1 MRRRGFPNVAH
12 VGLLGGWVAAVLAAR
27 VPIRDNSFLW
37 HVTAGR
43 LQTDLGSVLQT
54 DPFSFTFSGEP
65 WLTQSWLVELGYG
78 WLDRRFGLGFVPWLV
93 GGVGLA
99 VFGLVGLISYKAAGL
114 LPAVGAIVLSAW
126 LGVAY
131 LSPRPV
137 LFSYLFFAVL
147 IAIDSD
153 DRLRWSAPL
162 VLWVWAGVHG
172 SFAIGLAYLVLS
184 ALRRRVVKDVRI
196 VVASLIAVTVTAHG
210 LGAWR
215 ILLDFVAS
223 REALDFIT
231 EWAPP
236 RFATPRMVPFV
247 AGLVLMLAAAARG
260 RLKVRDLWVGG
271 PFIALGLTSQ
281 RSVFPAWLALVPLV
295 ALGLTTRRSV
305 GQPSGIQT
313 VINWVLVAA
322 ILVLP
327 FIARGGPLLD
337 EKRFPVAAAAT
348 LTSDRVFHDDVVGGY
363 LIYSQWPERQVFV
376 DDRAELFGAEFYRR
390 FVNARSG
397 RVGWEELFGDY
408 AIAEALLRVEDP
420 LVASLTNAG
429 WSSIHQDD
437 SFVVLTAPHAEPT
450 S

>member
-1 MRRRGFPNVAH
+1 M
-12 VGLLGGWVAAVLAAR
+12 
-27 VPIRDNSFLW
+27 
-37 HVTAGR
+37 
-43 LQTDLGSVLQT
+43 
-54 DPFSFTFSGEP
+54 
-65 WLTQSWLVELGYG
+65 
-78 WLDRRFGLGFVPWLV
+78 V

-99 VFGLVGLISYKAAGL
+99 ELALVGLVSYKAAGL

-137 LFSYLFFAVL
+137 LFSYLFFVVL

-153 DRLRWSAPL
+153 ERLRWSAPM

-172 SFAIGLAYLVLS
+172 SFAIGLAYLALS
-184 ALRRRVVKDVRI
+184 AVRRRAVKDVRI
-196 VVASLIAVTVTAHG
+196 VVASLVAVTVTAHG

-215 ILLDFVAS
+215 ILLNFVAS

-260 RLKVRDLWVGG
+260 RLKVSDLWVAG

-295 ALGLTTRRSV
+295 ALGLTTRRTV
-305 GQPSGIQT
+305 GQPTGIQT

-327 FIARGGPLLD
+327 FIARGGPSLD
-337 EKRFPVAAAAT
+337 EKRFPVAAATT

-363 LIYSQWPERQVFV
+363 LIYAQWPGRQVFV
-376 DDRAELFGAEFYRR
+376 DDRAELYGEAFYRR
-390 FVNARSG
+390 FVEARSG
-397 RVGWEELFGDY
+397 RSEWKGLFEDF
-408 AIAEALLRVEDP
+408 AIEEALLRIEDP
-420 LVASLTNAG
+420 LAQTLRDAG
-429 WSSIHQDD
+429 WIQSYRDA
-437 SFVVLTAPHAEPT
+437 SFVVLRN
-450 S
+450 